1 MEIKGKGM
9 QVGMD
14 TPDIQR
20 AKKAYEI
27 ASQVSAECSTSVTF
41 TIKYNGPLKMCF
53 DKIPLKV
60 ESIEN
65 NKNWILQRH
74 SQVSE
79 I

>member
-65 NKNWILQRH
+65 NKN
-74 SQVSE
+74 
-79 I
+79 